1 MSFRSGLSTE
11 LLLFENPIELV
22 RRPYVDEPRGDYRYF
37 AVRKSDGETIGGTRI
52 VHWSDGTKE
61 LNQPYVKGD
70 FQGEGYGLAIY
81 VAANRLPH
89 DSGDNAPLQ
98 SQINFLSGS
107 AKRVW
112 ESLVRREVAFV
123 KEQSVLQYQF
133 LSVDI

>member
-1 MSFRSGLSTE
+1 MSFRCGLSTE
-11 LLLFENPIELV
+11 QLLFENPIELV
-22 RRPYVDEPRGDYRYF
+22 RRPDIDEPRGDYRYF
-37 AVRKSDGETIGGTRI
+37 AVRRSDGETVGGTRI

-61 LNQPYVKGD
+61 LNRPYVYKD
-70 FQGEGYGLAIY
+70 FQREGFGLAIY

-89 DSGDNAPLQ
+89 DSGDNVTLQ
-98 SQINFLSGS
+98 SQIQFLSGS

-112 ESLVRREVAFV
+112 ESLVSREVAFV